1 MKGGKVNVTVHI
13 PDDLA
18 SRLTAAGG
26 DLSRRALEALA
37 AEEYKH
43 DRLTKPELQS
53 LLGIETSFQL
63 DEFLKAHDVW
73 IEYTTEDAERE
84 RRSLERLG
92 FKCAWSW
99 LIPAPFFT
107 SCRSVRSTSCRD
119 CLERCSSATPCTRN
133 SAILRLPRWFVNG
146 SPGF

>member
-1 MKGGKVNVTVHI
+1 MNVIVQI

-18 SRLTAAGG
+18 GRLAAAGG

-43 DRLTKPELQS
+43 DRLTKSELRR

-73 IEYTTEDAERE
+73 IEYTMEDAERE
-84 RRSLERLG
+84 RKSLERLG
-92 FKCAWSW
+92 F
-99 LIPAPFFT
+99 
-107 SCRSVRSTSCRD
+107 
-119 CLERCSSATPCTRN
+119 
-133 SAILRLPRWFVNG
+133 
-146 SPGF
+146 

>member
-1 MKGGKVNVTVHI
+1 MQVTVEI

-18 SRLTAAGG
+18 KRLTAVGG

-43 DRLTKPELQS
+43 DRLTKPELQR

-73 IEYTTEDAERE
+73 IEYTREDVERE

-92 FKCAWSW
+92 
-99 LIPAPFFT
+99 L
-107 SCRSVRSTSCRD
+107 
-119 CLERCSSATPCTRN
+119 
-133 SAILRLPRWFVNG
+133 
-146 SPGF
+146 

>member
-1 MKGGKVNVTVHI
+1 MTPTVDI

-18 SRLTAAGG
+18 IQLNKAGG

-43 DRLTKPELQS
+43 DRLSKPELQR

-73 IEYTTEDAERE
+73 IDYTREDAERE
-84 RRSLERLG
+84 RQSLERLG
-92 FKCAWSW
+92 F
-99 LIPAPFFT
+99 
-107 SCRSVRSTSCRD
+107 
-119 CLERCSSATPCTRN
+119 
-133 SAILRLPRWFVNG
+133 
-146 SPGF
+146 